1 MKAEALTHLEPN
13 FELHENDSF
22 VELKDGISI
31 CYRIYGQ
38 TGQIDQPTVVLI
50 AGLTLQLH
58 YWVPEFVQPL
68 LREGYRV
75 MVLDNRDIGRSSRH
89 NSPPLQRKH
98 LIFGKGRPE
107 GYKLQDMAGDVIG
120 VLDHLGID
128 KIHVV
133 GMSMGGMIAQEITSH
148 FPERVL
154 TLTSIFSTTGDKKVG
169 QPSLKGKLKLM
180 KARPREREHGIAH
193 YLDHAHFIAGKRY
206 EVVEATA
213 KDYAAKAW
221 DRGNGAKA
229 GAGISRQ
236 IGAIFN
242 SGDRTARLR
251 NIKTPTL
258 VIHGDKDP
266 LVNPSGGYAT
276 ADAIPKAKLVLVP
289 GMGHY
294 ISAEVSPLLTDLL
307 LGHMNRQVS

>member
-1 MKAEALTHLEPN
+1 MKAENISNLETHAS
-13 FELHENDSF
+13 LHENDSF

-31 CYRIYGQ
+31 CYRSYGREA
-38 TGQIDQPTVVLI
+38 DPTIVLI

-68 LREGYRV
+68 LQAGYRV
-75 MVLDNRDIGRSSRH
+75 VVLDNRDIGRSSRH
-89 NSPPLQRKH
+89 ASPPLQRKH

-107 GYKLQDMAGDVIG
+107 GYSLRDMAGDVIG
-120 VLDHLGID
+120 VLDHLGIE
-128 KIHVV
+128 KVHVV

-148 FPERVL
+148 YPERVL
-154 TLTSIFSTTGDKKVG
+154 TLTSIFSTTGSKKVG
-169 QPSLKGKLKLM
+169 QPSFKGKLKMM

-193 YLDHAHFIAGKRY
+193 YLDHAHFIAGNRY

-242 SGDRTARLR
+242 SGDRTSHLR
-251 NIKTPTL
+251 KIKVPTL

-266 LVNPSGGYAT
+266 LVNPTGGYAT

-294 ISAEVSPLLTDLL
+294 ISAEVSPMLTDLL
-307 LGHMNRQVS
+307 LGHVGR

>member
-1 MKAEALTHLEPN
+1 MRAEDASTLERTLV
-13 FELHENDSF
+13 LHEEDSF
-22 VELKDGISI
+22 VELQNGMSI
-31 CYRIYGQ
+31 CYRVYGQ
-38 TGQIDQPTVVLI
+38 NGQSKQPTIVLI

-68 LREGYRV
+68 LRAGYRV
-75 MVLDNRDIGRSSRH
+75 LVLDNRDIGRSTRH
-89 NSPPLQRKH
+89 KSAPLQRKH

-107 GYKLQDMAGDVIG
+107 GYTLQDMAGDVIG
-120 VLDHLGID
+120 VLDHLGIN
-128 KIHVV
+128 KVHAV
-133 GMSMGGMIAQEITSH
+133 GMSMGGMIAQEMTCH
-148 FPERVL
+148 YPDRVL
-154 TLTSIFSTTGDKKVG
+154 TLTSIFSTTGNKKVG

-193 YLDHAHFIAGKRY
+193 YLDHAHFIAGNRY

-251 NIKTPTL
+251 QIKVPTL
-258 VIHGDKDP
+258 VLHGDKDP
-266 LVNPSGGYAT
+266 LVNPTGGYAT
-276 ADAIPKAKLVLVP
+276 ADAIPKARLVLVP

-307 LGHMNRQVS
+307 LGHVAR

>member
-1 MKAEALTHLEPN
+1 MKAENASNLETHAS
-13 FELHENDSF
+13 LHEDDRF

-31 CYRIYGQ
+31 CYRSYGREA
-38 TGQIDQPTVVLI
+38 DPTIVLI

-58 YWVPEFVQPL
+58 YWAPEFVQPL
-68 LREGYRV
+68 LQAGYRV
-75 MVLDNRDIGRSSRH
+75 IVLDNRDIGRSTRH
-89 NSPPLQRKH
+89 TSPPLQRKH

-107 GYKLQDMAGDVIG
+107 GYSLRNMAGDVIG
-120 VLDHLGID
+120 VLDHLGIE

-148 FPERVL
+148 YPSRVL
-154 TLTSIFSTTGDKKVG
+154 TLTSIFSTTGSKKVG

-180 KARPREREHGIAH
+180 KARPRERELGIAH
-193 YLDHAHFIAGKRY
+193 YLDHAYFIAGNRY
-206 EVVEATA
+206 KVVEATA

-242 SGDRTARLR
+242 SGDRTPHLR
-251 NIKTPTL
+251 NIKVPTL

-266 LVNPSGGYAT
+266 LVNPTGGYAT

-294 ISAEVSPLLTDLL
+294 ISAEVSPMLTDLL
-307 LGHMNRQVS
+307 LGHVGR

>member
-1 MKAEALTHLEPN
+1 MKAEALTHLEPI

-75 MVLDNRDIGRSSRH
+75 MVLDNRDIGRSTRH
-89 NSPPLQRKH
+89 KSPPLKLKN
-98 LIFGKGRPE
+98 LIFGKGRPD

-128 KIHVV
+128 QVHVV
-133 GMSMGGMIAQEITSH
+133 GMSMGGMIAQEFSAH
-148 FPERVL
+148 HAHRAL
-154 TLTSIFSTTGDKKVG
+154 SLTSIFSTTGNKKVG
-169 QPSLKGKLKLM
+169 QPSLKGKLKMM

-193 YLDHAHFIAGKRY
+193 YLDHAHFIAGNRY

-221 DRGNGAKA
+221 DRGNGARA

-242 SGDRTARLR
+242 SGDRTSRLR
-251 NIKTPTL
+251 QIKAPTL

-266 LVNPSGGYAT
+266 LVNPTGGYAT
-276 ADAIPKAKLVLVP
+276 ANAIPKAKLVLVP

-307 LGHMNRQVS
+307 LGHVGR